1 MPNNALFTEQTQA
14 GKPTPYALR
23 VGPATDVVFD
33 VVPHL
38 LRTEIGH
45 GYAMQFLRRRD
56 VENWPVMLPIN
67 GCADMPRAFHAGV
80 QAFAVLVRH
89 SMERHAV
96 YEGDLDQT
104 INVRAVLRGWALVY
118 DVDVNELPRCYH
130 LVRPW
135 ITAKSTFTPATFD
148 VLRALLRRKGHAGE
162 INLKGMR

>member
-1 MPNNALFTEQTQA
+1 MTSGELFLPQTRA
-14 GKPTPYALR
+14 SEPSAFALR
-23 VGPATDVVFD
+23 VGPETSIIFD

-38 LRTEIGH
+38 LRTDIGVS
-45 GYAMQFLRRRD
+45 YATQFLRRRD

-67 GCADMPRAFHAGV
+67 GCADMPRAFHAGM

-89 SMERHAV
+89 SMERHRV

-104 INVRAVLRGWALVY
+104 INVQAILHGWALVY
-118 DVDVNELPRCYH
+118 NVDVNEIPRCYH

-135 ITAKSTFTPATFD
+135 LTSRTTHTPETFD
-148 VLRALLRRKGHAGE
+148 VLQALLRQKGHTGE